1 MHTSEFLKKQPAFI
15 QAMRFIIFIS
25 GLIALTL
32 FSSANLMA
40 QGNLM
45 IIPRRVVFDGSK
57 RFHELNLANTGTDTA
72 RYNISLVHFRMK
84 ENGAFEEITQP
95 DSGENFADKY
105 VRFFPRSVIL
115 APNDAQVVKIQLVR
129 TNQMS
134 PGEYRSHIYFRAEP
148 AGNPLGEKEIPKDNT
163 SISVKLVPIF
173 GITIPVIIR
182 VGVSTAR
189 VSLSDVSFEMV
200 NDTMPILKMAFNRT
214 GNMSVYGD
222 IAIDY
227 IPPKGKVTRVSF
239 IQGLAVYT
247 PNPVRRFQVDFD
259 KTLGIDY
266 TRGKLHIVY
275 TSQSDTKPEK
285 LAEAEVLL
293 H

>member
-1 MHTSEFLKKQPAFI
+1 MHTSEFLKNRPTCLQD
-15 QAMRFIIFIS
+15 MYCIILLS
-25 GLIALTL
+25 GLIVLTL
-32 FSSANLMA
+32 FSSTNLMA

-45 IIPRRVVFDGSK
+45 VFPRRVVFEGPK
-57 RFHELNLANTGTDTA
+57 RSQILNLANTGMDTA
-72 RYNISLVHFRMK
+72 RYNISIVQYRMK
-84 ENGAFEEITQP
+84 EDGAFEEIAQP

-105 VRFFPRSVIL
+105 IRFFPRSVVL
-115 APNDAQVVKIQLVR
+115 APNDAQAVKIQL
-129 TNQMS
+129 TKINQMS
-134 PGEYRSHIYFRAEP
+134 PGEYRSHIYFRAVP
-148 AGNPLGEKEIPKDNT
+148 AEKPLGEKEIPKDTT
-163 SISVKLVPIF
+163 SISIKLVPVF
-173 GITIPVIIR
+173 GITVPVIIR
-182 VGVSTAR
+182 VGESTAR
-189 VSLSDVSFEMV
+189 VSISDVSLEMV

-227 IPPKGKVTRVSF
+227 ISPKGKGIRVSF

-247 PNPVRRFQVDFD
+247 PNPVRRLKVDID

-266 TRGKLHIVY
+266 SRGKFHIVY

-285 LAEAEVLL
+285 LAEAELLL